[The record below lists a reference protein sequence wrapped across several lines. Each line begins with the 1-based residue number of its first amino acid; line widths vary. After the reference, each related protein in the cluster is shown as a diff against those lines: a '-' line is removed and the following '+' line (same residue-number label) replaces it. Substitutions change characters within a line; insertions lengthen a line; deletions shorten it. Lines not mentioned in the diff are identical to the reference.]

1 MRYPILFSSNLP
13 QANNVARL
21 FQVIDLV
28 HQGRWRYIHLK
39 HELDITHRQGQYYK
53 DATEILNLTDRE
65 HLTEK
70 GQLLHSLGSIERRI
84 FMKDTIMSSKVMIA
98 YLSVKTSSKK
108 TTFQLFKELIAPN
121 ELSDTTIKR
130 RISTLEAWL
139 SYCKVLNSDEINLE
153 NIDQSNIILIEKDE
167 HKSEEA
173 RINHEKL
180 VQLMIKTLSGHDCDV
195 FEDRLVDVV
204 YKDEDKLIFFEM
216 KSITE
221 DNKGNQLKKALG
233 QLIFYK
239 NYYCVNSVDLVVV
252 TDSHFDHIDILK
264 DDPIHIVWRDG
275 ERFDS
280 DTKTK
285 SKLKELFSKYE

>member
-1 MRYPILFSSNLP
+1 MLFSNNLP

-21 FQVIDLV
+21 FQIIDLV
-28 HQGRWRYIHLK
+28 HEGRWRYIHLK
-39 HELDITHRQGQYYK
+39 HELGITHRQGQYYK

-70 GQLLHSLGSIERRI
+70 GELLHSLGAIEKRI
-84 FMKDTIMSSKVMIA
+84 FMKDVIMSSKAMVA
-98 YLSVKTSSKK
+98 YLSVKNSNKE
-108 TTFQLFKELIAPN
+108 TTFQHFKKLIAPN
-121 ELSDTTIKR
+121 ELSNTTIKR

-139 SYCKVLNSDEINLE
+139 TYCEVLNSDKINLE

-167 HKSEEA
+167 HKSKEA

-180 VQLMIKTLSGHDCDV
+180 VQLMIKTLSTDDCDV

-204 YKDEDKLIFFEM
+204 YKDRDKLIFFEM

-221 DNKGNQLKKALG
+221 DNKGSQLKKALG

-239 NYYCVNSVDLVVV
+239 NYYCINSVDLVVV
-252 TDSHFDHIDILK
+252 TDKHFDHIDILK
-264 DDPIHIVWRDG
+264 DDPIHIIWRDG
-275 ERFDS
+275 DRFDS
-280 DTKTK
+280 DLNTK
-285 SKLKELFSKYE
+285 SKLKELFSKYEQ

>member
-1 MRYPILFSSNLP
+1 MLFSNNLP

-21 FQVIDLV
+21 FQIIDLV
-28 HQGRWRYIHLK
+28 HEGRWRYIHLK
-39 HELDITHRQGQYYK
+39 HELGITHRQGQYYK

-70 GQLLHSLGSIERRI
+70 GELLHSLGAIEKRI
-84 FMKDTIMSSKVMIA
+84 FMKDVIMSSKAMVA
-98 YLSVKTSSKK
+98 YLSVKNSNKE
-108 TTFQLFKELIAPN
+108 TTFQHFKKLIAPN

-139 SYCKVLNSDEINLE
+139 TYCEVLNSDKINLE

-180 VQLMIKTLSGHDCDV
+180 VQLMIKTLSTDDCDV

-204 YKDEDKLIFFEM
+204 YKDRDKLIFFEM

-221 DNKGNQLKKALG
+221 DNKGSQLKKALG

-239 NYYCVNSVDLVVV
+239 NYYCINSVDLVVV
-252 TDSHFDHIDILK
+252 TDKHFDHIDIMK
-264 DDPIHIVWRDG
+264 DDPIHIIWRD
-275 ERFDS
+275 EDRFDS
-280 DTKTK
+280 DVNTK
-285 SKLKELFSKYE
+285 SKLKVLFSKYE